1 MSKEIYFEDVNVGD
15 AMPTLVKDP
24 ITNVQLVKYSGA
36 SGDFN
41 PIHTDQEAAKASG
54 LGGTIAHGML
64 IMGFVG
70 QAVTDWIPKKYV
82 KKLGV
87 RFAGMTR
94 PGDVVTVTGTVT
106 AKKEE
111 GNEKRIVCELTA
123 KNQKDALL
131 VAGSFEAALPSR

>member
-1 MSKEIYFEDVNVGD
+1 MAKEIYFEDINVGD
-15 AMPTLVKDP
+15 ALPALVKDP
-24 ITNVQLVKYSGA
+24 VTNVQLVKYSGA

-41 PIHTDQEAAKASG
+41 PIHTDPEAAKASG

-70 QAVTDWIPKKYV
+70 QAVTDWIPKKYL

-94 PGDVVTVTGTVT
+94 PGDVVSITGIVT

-123 KNQKDALL
+123 KNQKDVLL
-131 VAGSFEAALPSR
+131 VAGMFEAALPSR